1 MKKIYY
7 QWKDIHGAVIDIA
20 RQLQKD
26 NWRPD
31 YIVGLT
37 RGGLIP
43 AVMLSQFLEVPCE
56 TLKVSLRDSGECESN
71 LWMAEHAFGYVKE
84 EDQDPAHSETSG
96 VSVPRDPFDLFVRKN
111 ILIVDD
117 INDSG
122 ATLNWIRRDWEGG
135 CLPQEED
142 RWHAVWSDT
151 TRFAVLVDNQA
162 SEFGGINY
170 SAEEINK
177 AEEDCWCV
185 FPWEEWWR

>member
-7 QWKDIHGAVIDIA
+7 TWTDVEKQTQSILQQLAVGD
-20 RQLQKD
+20 
-26 NWRPD
+26 WRPD
-31 YIVGLT
+31 YVVGLT
-37 RGGLIP
+37 RGGLVP
-43 AVMLSQFLEVPCE
+43 AVMISQYLGVPMHA
-56 TLKVSLRDSGECESN
+56 LHVSLRDNEKDCESN
-71 LWMAEHAFGYVKE
+71 LWMAEDAYGYLA
-84 EDQDPAHSETSG
+84 DP
-96 VSVPRDPFDLFVRKN
+96 KK

-122 ATLNWIRRDWEGG
+122 ATLNWIKRDWEGG
-135 CLPQEED
+135 CLPGEED
-142 RWHAVWSDT
+142 RWHTVWSDT

-177 AEEDCWCV
+177 AEEDCWIV

>member
-1 MKKIYY
+1 MKKIHYTAE
-7 QWKDIHGAVIDIA
+7 QIKGQVLEIL
-20 RQLQKD
+20 RQMQQD

-31 YIVGLT
+31 YVVGLT
-37 RGGLIP
+37 RGGLVP
-43 AVMLSQFLEVPCE
+43 ANMISQYLGVPIHA
-56 TLKVSLRDSGECESN
+56 LHVSLRDTEKDCESN
-71 LWMAEHAFGYVKE
+71 LWMAEDAYGYLA
-84 EDQDPAHSETSG
+84 DPK
-96 VSVPRDPFDLFVRKN
+96 R

>member
-1 MKKIYY
+1 MKKIHYTAE
-7 QWKDIHGAVIDIA
+7 QVEGQVLEIL
-20 RQLQKD
+20 RQMQRD

-31 YIVGLT
+31 YVVGLT
-37 RGGLIP
+37 RGGLVP
-43 AVMLSQFLEVPCE
+43 ANMISQYLGVPMHA
-56 TLKVSLRDSGECESN
+56 LHVSLRDNIEKDCESN
-71 LWMAEHAFGYVKE
+71 LWMAEDAYGYLA
-84 EDQDPAHSETSG
+84 DP
-96 VSVPRDPFDLFVRKN
+96 KK

-122 ATLNWIRRDWEGG
+122 ATLNWIKRDWEGG
-135 CLPQEED
+135 CLPQEEKWED
-142 RWHAVWSDT
+142 IWSNT

-162 SEFGGINY
+162 SEFHGINY